1 MFKLRS
7 VLIATFFAL
16 LAAVVLLVG
25 GRRLFGRLIDP
36 DPAIEKPSYL
46 SRLSVAFW
54 STLLPTAAVTVF
66 LSTTYFLYD
75 YFSVLRPD
83 IGTMM
88 TTLFVVIGVVFFVH
102 RLAQAVLSPKLPNW
116 RLIAVETR
124 AARLLLWLVSATVVF
139 TGIDIFLSSVYQ
151 VLGSPLTLTVVES
164 LVATV
169 LTGIPVILMGLVRPF
184 ADEGRAP
191 TAMASAAARGLLS
204 ARRRDDRGR
213 LARLYRPG
221 ALHLDTDG
229 VHRRHP
235 GDDVYRLFCRRA
247 RSREEGAFARTAVG
261 RRLGA
266 QLQARSDDAR
276 PARRWWSAS
285 ASICW
290 WR

>member
-1 MFKLRS
+1 MRWSARWSTTSIPKAPSSTRTVGCLGCASYSCSSCARS
-7 VLIATFFAL
+7 LIATFFAL
-16 LAAVVLLVG
+16 LAAAVLLVG

-66 LSTTYFLYD
+66 LATTYFLYD

-83 IGTMM
+83 IATMM

-102 RLAQAVLSPKLPNW
+102 RLANAVLSPRLPNW

-124 AARLLLWLVSATVVF
+124 AARLLLWLVFATVVF

-164 LVATV
+164 LIATV

-184 ADEGRAP
+184 ADEDGRPLPWHPLLRVACIC
-191 TAMASAAARGLLS
+191 SAA
-204 ARRRDDRGR
+204 
-213 LARLYRPG
+213 
-221 ALHLDTDG
+221 
-229 VHRRHP
+229 
-235 GDDVYRLFCRRA
+235 
-247 RSREEGAFARTAVG
+247 
-261 RRLGA
+261 
-266 QLQARSDDAR
+266 
-276 PARRWWSAS
+276 
-285 ASICW
+285 
-290 WR
+290 